1 LTVSVIIL
9 HSMDVKEIER
19 LIRISQEHPLMP
31 ETYIPWHEQPTPD
44 DIFLPEMLTSL
55 HGLTIYNTL
64 SPTQKLELGRH
75 ELVQVIASYAWGESL
90 FCLFMTRHLLT
101 LPPDNVEHRF
111 LLRELIEE
119 FRHQEMFARAIMQ
132 LGGQPVSQ
140 SRSHR
145 FFGLFSNKYLPADYL
160 FMGSI
165 SVELVTDIYGDYAR
179 KSPNVY
185 QVLRKMFDL
194 HSIEEGRHILFT
206 KSLLSD
212 YSAKA
217 GYIKR
222 TLYSYVILFNIYF
235 VRTMYVKKEIF
246 ERIGIENS
254 DNIYKQASKHYKTK
268 FAETCLKDIIKFV
281 DDWKGFNNLTRWAWR
296 WVLGAK
302 I

>member
-1 LTVSVIIL
+1 
-9 HSMDVKEIER
+9 MDVKEIER
-19 LIRISQEHPLMP
+19 LIRISQEHPLIP
-31 ETYIPWHEQPTPD
+31 ETYIPWHEQPTPA

-55 HGLTIYNTL
+55 HGLTIYDTL
-64 SPTQKLELGRH
+64 SPIQKLELGRH

-90 FCLFMTRHLLT
+90 FCLFMTRRLLT

-119 FRHQEMFARAIMQ
+119 FRHQEMFARAIVQ
-132 LGGQPVSQ
+132 LAGQPVSQ

-179 KSPNVY
+179 KAPNVY
-185 QVLRKMFDL
+185 PVLRKMFDL

-212 YSAKA
+212 YSTKA

-246 ERIGIENS
+246 ERIGIENA
-254 DNIYKQASKHYKTK
+254 DNVYKQASKHYKTK
-268 FAETCLKDIIKFV
+268 FAETCLKDIIEFV
-281 DDWKGFNNLTRWAWR
+281 DEWKGFNNLTRWAWR